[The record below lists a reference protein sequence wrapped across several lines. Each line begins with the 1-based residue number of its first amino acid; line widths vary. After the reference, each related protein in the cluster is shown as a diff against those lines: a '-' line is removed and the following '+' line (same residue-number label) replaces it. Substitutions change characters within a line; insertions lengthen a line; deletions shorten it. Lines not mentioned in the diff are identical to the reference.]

1 MLANLVVALIVIAA
15 GAHFYARYLKP
26 GKASGCG
33 SGSSSA
39 CSACNACD
47 TPVQETMAAPGGR
60 RVIQIKQHRN

>member
-33 SGSSSA
+33 TGGGCNS
-39 CSACNACD
+39 CNACE
-47 TPVQETMAAPGGR
+47 TPTQQSPAAPSGR
-60 RVIQIKQHRN
+60 RTIKIHNART